1 MGHRRSATLASP
13 AGAPAPFDTGGP
25 LRPVRGVVSARPD
38 DGLFEH
44 RRIAPDAALAD
55 LVEHYW
61 SVRWARGGLPAHTAR
76 TLPHPC
82 VHWTFEA
89 HTGAGT
95 ITGVQTRLWQRD
107 LGPAGEVLG
116 IKFRPAGFRP
126 WFGRPL
132 HGLRDR
138 VLPAVEVLRV
148 RVARCWRSVRV
159 PLADPPAPEYVL
171 LT

>member
-1 MGHRRSATLASP
+1 MGLRRSATPRSP
-13 AGAPAPFDTGGP
+13 AGAPAPIDTGGP
-25 LRPVRGVVSARPD
+25 LRPVRGVLSARPD

-61 SVRWARGGLPAHTAR
+61 FVRWARGGLP
-76 TLPHPC
+76 
-82 VHWTFEA
+82 A

-107 LGPAGEVLG
+107 LGPAGDVLG

-126 WFGRPL
+126 WFGRSL

-138 VLPAVEVLRV
+138 ALPAVEVLRV
-148 RVARCWRSVRV
+148 RVAGFWRSVRA

-171 LT
+171 LP